1 MLMYRAASSVL
12 FASGI
17 VLVMI
22 GLSAALGFTV
32 VGMVAS
38 IAAVGALLY
47 AGGVWFG
54 DKNGLLAPTVL
65 VFDRELRITGGLF
78 AGKPVSSKF
87 PSTIRDEVE
96 RRCAAAIAGQ
106 HSRFTY
112 ADGSRQRTFD
122 VAPVLSGRPRDIA
135 GVLVES
141 AAAVEDPLPANAAV
155 GAI

>member
-1 MLMYRAASSVL
+1 MLMNRTASSVL

-17 VLVMI
+17 MLVMI

-32 VGMVAS
+32 LGMVAS

-47 AGGVWFG
+47 AGGIWFG
-54 DKNGLLAPTVL
+54 DKSGFAPTVL

-106 HSRFTY
+106 HSRFTC
-112 ADGSRQRTFD
+112 ADGRRQRTFD
-122 VAPVLSGRPRDIA
+122 VAPVLSGRAHDIA

-141 AAAVEDPLPANAAV
+141 AAAVDDPLAADAAV
-155 GAI
+155 GVI